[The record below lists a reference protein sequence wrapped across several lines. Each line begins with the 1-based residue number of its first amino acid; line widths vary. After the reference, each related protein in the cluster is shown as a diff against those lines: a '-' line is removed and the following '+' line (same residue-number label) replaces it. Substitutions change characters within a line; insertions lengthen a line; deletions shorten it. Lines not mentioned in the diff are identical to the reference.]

1 MSEEV
6 AFRIVYIPQLCVDG
20 NYRRPLVPLEEDIEI
35 RKGVENSLRSVI
47 ANILFVNLSG
57 VGFHSF

>member
-1 MSEEV
+1 MSGEV
-6 AFRIVYIPQLCVDG
+6 AFCILYISQLCVNG
-20 NYRRPLVPLEEDIEI
+20 NYRRPLVPLEADIGI

-47 ANILFVNLSG
+47 VNVMLVNLSG